1 MFSTSDGDPTNPS
14 AVRGRRAK
22 RPAFRGGSSMTSS
35 APRPATSSG
44 PACREFVAMKL
55 TGQKTVAVY
64 RRYAIVSDA
73 SLRDAADNL
82 AAIAAPGTGTVTKI
96 RRA

>member
-1 MFSTSDGDPTNPS
+1 
-14 AVRGRRAK
+14 
-22 RPAFRGGSSMTSS
+22 
-35 APRPATSSG
+35 
-44 PACREFVAMKL
+44 MKL

-73 SLRDAADNL
+73 DLRDAADNL
-82 AAIAAPGTGTVTKI
+82 AAIAGPGTGTTTGTVTMI